1 MTPYRRGA
9 SVRCRPIYRSCTAD
23 IRGGTLAS
31 GLTAARRSHRN
42 SEEGTLHTVVLQS
55 ASARSQ
61 GERAYLLI
69 RDQIVTL
76 RLAPGSVIEEV
87 RLRQELGLGRT
98 PIREALQ
105 RLAHENLVTFVP
117 HRGTFVSDINLT
129 DLHRLTEV
137 RTELEGYAAR
147 LATER
152 ATARDRAQMEA
163 LMSELRTIDEAD
175 VHNFMRLDQHI
186 HRLVYQATRNA
197 FLQAMLEE
205 SFNLSL
211 RIWFLGLDRGVRL
224 KEAVEEHRQ
233 LLDAIVSRD
242 PAKAESVMRQH
253 VAGFE
258 HAIRKVL

>member
-1 MTPYRRGA
+1 MAGDVT
-9 SVRCRPIYRSCTAD
+9 T
-23 IRGGTLAS
+23 
-31 GLTAARRSHRN
+31 ARRIRHSG
-42 SEEGTLHTVVLQS
+42 EEGALHTVVLQS
-55 ASARSQ
+55 ATVRSQ
-61 GERAYLLI
+61 GELAYLLI

-76 RLAPGSVIEEV
+76 KLAPGAVIEEAK
-87 RLRQELGLGRT
+87 LRQELGLGRT

-147 LATER
+147 LAADR
-152 ATARDRAQMEA
+152 ATASDREEMQA
-163 LMSELRTIDEAD
+163 LMAELDTIDEAD
-175 VHNFMRLDQHI
+175 VHLLMRLDQRI

-205 SFNLSL
+205 TFNLSL

-224 KEAVEEHRQ
+224 KQAVEEHRR

-242 PAKAESVMRQH
+242 ADGAESVMRQH
-253 VAGFE
+253 VTGFE

>member
-1 MTPYRRGA
+1 
-9 SVRCRPIYRSCTAD
+9 
-23 IRGGTLAS
+23 LAS
-31 GLTAARRSHRN
+31 ELTAARALERRAQQAP
-42 SEEGTLHTVVLQS
+42 LHTVVLQS

-69 RDQIVTL
+69 RDQIITL
-76 RLAPGSVIEEV
+76 KLAPGSVIEEAS
-87 RLRQELGLGRT
+87 LRQELGLGRT

-117 HRGTFVSDINLT
+117 HRGTFVCDINLT

-137 RTELEGYAAR
+137 RVELEGYAAR
-147 LATER
+147 LAATR
-152 ATARDRAQMEA
+152 AAASDRAVMAA
-163 LMSELRTIDEAD
+163 LMSELDGIDEAD
-175 VHNFMRLDQHI
+175 VHNLMRLDQQI
-186 HRLVYQATRNA
+186 HRQIYQATRNT

-242 PAKAESVMRQH
+242 PDRAESVMRRH
-253 VAGFE
+253 VTGFE
-258 HAIRKVL
+258 QAIRKVL

>member
-1 MTPYRRGA
+1 MA
-9 SVRCRPIYRSCTAD
+9 SE
-23 IRGGTLAS
+23 
-31 GLTAARRSHRN
+31 LTAARRLPRSG
-42 SEEGTLHTVVLQS
+42 EEGTLHTVVLQS
-55 ASARSQ
+55 ASVRSQ

-76 RLAPGSVIEEV
+76 RLAPGSVIEEAH
-87 RLRQELGLGRT
+87 LRQELGLGRT

-137 RTELEGYAAR
+137 RTEMEGYAAR
-147 LATER
+147 LAAER
-152 ATARDRAQMEA
+152 ATGPDRAQMEA
-163 LMSELRTIDEAD
+163 LISELNTIDEAD
-175 VHNFMRLDQHI
+175 VHNLMRLDQRI
-186 HRLVYQATRNA
+186 HRLVYQSTRNA

-224 KEAVEEHRQ
+224 REAVGEHRQ

-242 PAKAESVMRQH
+242 AQKAESVMRQH
-253 VAGFE
+253 VTGFE
-258 HAIRKVL
+258 RAIRKVL

>member
-1 MTPYRRGA
+1 MA
-9 SVRCRPIYRSCTAD
+9 SGVSTARPIRSRPSPVPD
-23 IRGGTLAS
+23 LR
-31 GLTAARRSHRN
+31 
-42 SEEGTLHTVVLQS
+42 TVVLHGK
-55 ASARSQ
+55 SARSQ

-69 RDQIVTL
+69 LDQIVTL
-76 RLAPGSVIEEV
+76 KLVPGSVIEEG

-137 RTELEGYAAR
+137 RTEMEGYAAR
-147 LATER
+147 LAADR
-152 ATARDRAQMEA
+152 ATASDRGQMQA
-163 LMSELRTIDEAD
+163 LMAELDTIDGAD
-175 VHNFMRLDQHI
+175 VQTLMRLDQRI
-186 HRLVYQATRNA
+186 HRLVYQATRNQ

-205 SFNLSL
+205 IFNLSL
-211 RIWFLGLDRGVRL
+211 RIWFLGLDRGVWI
-224 KEAVEEHRQ
+224 KQAVEEHRQ

-242 PAKAESVMRQH
+242 AHKAESIMRQH
-253 VAGFE
+253 VVGFE

>member
-1 MTPYRRGA
+1 MASELTTARRVRRG
-9 SVRCRPIYRSCTAD
+9 D
-23 IRGGTLAS
+23 
-31 GLTAARRSHRN
+31 
-42 SEEGTLHTVVLQS
+42 EEGMLHTVVLQS

-76 RLAPGSVIEEV
+76 RLAPGSVIGEAQ
-87 RLRQELGLGRT
+87 LRQELGLGRT

-147 LATER
+147 LAAER
-152 ATARDRAQMEA
+152 ATAPDRAQMKA
-163 LMSELRTIDEAD
+163 LITELGAGDESD
-175 VHNFMRLDQHI
+175 VHNLMRLDQRI
-186 HRLVYQATRNA
+186 HRLVYQGTRNA

-205 SFNLSL
+205 LFNLSL

-242 PAKAESVMRQH
+242 AQRAESVMRQH
-253 VAGFE
+253 VVGFE

>member
-1 MTPYRRGA
+1 VA
-9 SVRCRPIYRSCTAD
+9 SELKT
-23 IRGGTLAS
+23 
-31 GLTAARRSHRN
+31 ARRLRRSGQERP
-42 SEEGTLHTVVLQS
+42 LHTVVLQS
-55 ASARSQ
+55 ASVRSQ

-76 RLAPGSVIEEV
+76 RLAPGAVIEEAH
-87 RLRQELGLGRT
+87 LRQELGLGRT

-117 HRGTFVSDINLT
+117 HRGTFVCDINLT

-137 RTELEGYAAR
+137 RVEMEGYAAR
-147 LATER
+147 LAAER
-152 ATARDRAQMEA
+152 GSAGDRAAMEA
-163 LMSELRTIDEAD
+163 LMQELETIDESD
-175 VHNFMRLDQHI
+175 VHALIRLDQRI
-186 HRLVYQATRNA
+186 HRQVYRATRNA

-242 PAKAESVMRQH
+242 AEKAEAVMRQH
-253 VAGFE
+253 ITGFE

>member
-1 MTPYRRGA
+1 VA
-9 SVRCRPIYRSCTAD
+9 SE
-23 IRGGTLAS
+23 
-31 GLTAARRSHRN
+31 LTTARRLRRSGQERP
-42 SEEGTLHTVVLQS
+42 LHTVVLQS
-55 ASARSQ
+55 ASVRSQ

-76 RLAPGSVIEEV
+76 KLAPGAVIEEAH
-87 RLRQELGLGRT
+87 LRQELGLGRT

-117 HRGTFVSDINLT
+117 HRGTFVCDINLT

-137 RTELEGYAAR
+137 RVEMEGYAAR
-147 LATER
+147 LAAER
-152 ATARDRAQMEA
+152 GSAGDRAAMEA
-163 LMSELRTIDEAD
+163 LMQELETIDESDA
-175 VHNFMRLDQHI
+175 HTLIRLDQRI
-186 HRLVYQATRNA
+186 HRQVYRATRNA

-242 PAKAESVMRQH
+242 ARKAEAVMRQH
-253 VAGFE
+253 ITGFE

>member
-1 MTPYRRGA
+1 
-9 SVRCRPIYRSCTAD
+9 
-23 IRGGTLAS
+23 
-31 GLTAARRSHRN
+31 
-42 SEEGTLHTVVLQS
+42 LHTVVLQS
-55 ASARSQ
+55 ASVRSQ

-76 RLAPGSVIEEV
+76 KLAPGSVIEEA

-117 HRGTFVSDINLT
+117 HRGTFVCDINLT

-137 RTELEGYAAR
+137 RVELEGYAAR
-147 LATER
+147 LAANR
-152 ATARDRAQMEA
+152 ASAADRSLMEA
-163 LMSELRTIDEAD
+163 LMAELAKMDESD
-175 VHNFMRLDQHI
+175 VHALMRLDQRI
-186 HRLVYQATRNA
+186 HRQVYLAMRNA

-211 RIWFLGLDRGVRL
+211 RIWFLGLDRGVPL
-224 KEAVEEHRQ
+224 KAAVEEHRQ

-242 PAKAESVMRQH
+242 ADRAESVMRQH
-253 VAGFE
+253 VIAFE
-258 HAIRKVL
+258 QAIRKVL

>member
-1 MTPYRRGA
+1 VA
-9 SVRCRPIYRSCTAD
+9 AD
-23 IRGGTLAS
+23 VT
-31 GLTAARRSHRN
+31 TARRMRRSG
-42 SEEGTLHTVVLQS
+42 EEGALHTVVLQS
-55 ASARSQ
+55 TSVRSQ

-76 RLAPGSVIEEV
+76 KLAPGSVIEEA

-137 RTELEGYAAR
+137 RTEIEGYAAR
-147 LATER
+147 LAADR
-152 ATARDRAQMEA
+152 ATAGDREQMQA
-163 LMSELRTIDEAD
+163 LMTELSSIEEAD
-175 VHNFMRLDQHI
+175 VHQLIRLDQRI

-205 SFNLSL
+205 TFNLSL

-224 KEAVEEHRQ
+224 KQAVEEHRR

-242 PAKAESVMRQH
+242 ADAAESVMRQH
-253 VAGFE
+253 VTAFE
-258 HAIRKVL
+258 HAIRRVL

>member
-1 MTPYRRGA
+1 MA
-9 SVRCRPIYRSCTAD
+9 SE
-23 IRGGTLAS
+23 
-31 GLTAARRSHRN
+31 LTAARRLRRSGQDRP
-42 SEEGTLHTVVLQS
+42 LHTVVLQS
-55 ASARSQ
+55 ASVRSQ

-76 RLAPGSVIEEV
+76 KLAPGAVIEEAH
-87 RLRQELGLGRT
+87 LRQELGLGRT

-117 HRGTFVSDINLT
+117 HRGTFVCDINLT

-137 RTELEGYAAR
+137 RVEMEGYAAR
-147 LATER
+147 LAAER
-152 ATARDRAQMEA
+152 GSAGDRAAMEA
-163 LMSELRTIDEAD
+163 LMQELETIDESDA
-175 VHNFMRLDQHI
+175 HTLIRLDQRI
-186 HRLVYQATRNA
+186 HRQVYRATRNA

-242 PAKAESVMRQH
+242 ARKAEAVMRQH
-253 VAGFE
+253 ITGFE

>member
-1 MTPYRRGA
+1 
-9 SVRCRPIYRSCTAD
+9 
-23 IRGGTLAS
+23 LQ
-31 GLTAARRSHRN
+31 
-42 SEEGTLHTVVLQS
+42 TVVLQS
-55 ASARSQ
+55 ATVRSQ

-76 RLAPGSVIEEV
+76 RLAPGSVIEEAS
-87 RLRQELGLGRT
+87 LREELGLGRT

-137 RTELEGYAAR
+137 RTEIEGYAAR
-147 LATER
+147 LAADR
-152 ATARDRAQMEA
+152 ATAADREQMQA
-163 LMSELRTIDEAD
+163 LIAELRTIDEAD
-175 VHNFMRLDQHI
+175 VHPLIRLDQRI

-205 SFNLSL
+205 TFNLSL

-224 KEAVEEHRQ
+224 KQAVEEHRR
-233 LLDAIVSRD
+233 LLDAIVSGD
-242 PAKAESVMRQH
+242 ADSAASVMRQH
-253 VAGFE
+253 VTGFE
-258 HAIRKVL
+258 YAIRKVL

>member
-1 MTPYRRGA
+1 
-9 SVRCRPIYRSCTAD
+9 
-23 IRGGTLAS
+23 LAS
-31 GLTAARRSHRN
+31 ELSAPRRLRRSG
-42 SEEGTLHTVVLQS
+42 EEGTLHTVVLQS

-76 RLAPGSVIEEV
+76 RLAPGSVIEEA

-105 RLAHENLVTFVP
+105 RLAHENLVSFVP

-137 RTELEGYAAR
+137 RTEMEGYAAR
-147 LATER
+147 LAAER
-152 ATARDRAQMEA
+152 ATARDRTQMEA
-163 LMSELRTIDEAD
+163 LMDELRTIDEAD
-175 VHNFMRLDQHI
+175 VHNLMRLDQRI
-186 HRLVYQATRNA
+186 HRLVYQATRNQ

-205 SFNLSL
+205 VFNLSL
-211 RIWFLGLDRGVRL
+211 RIWFLGLDRGVRI
-224 KEAVEEHRQ
+224 KQAVEEHRQ

-242 PAKAESVMRQH
+242 AHKAESVMRQH
-253 VAGFE
+253 VMGFE

>member
-1 MTPYRRGA
+1 M
-9 SVRCRPIYRSCTAD
+9 
-23 IRGGTLAS
+23 AS
-31 GLTAARRSHRN
+31 GLTAARRLHR
-42 SEEGTLHTVVLQS
+42 SGEEGTLHTVVLQS

-76 RLAPGSVIEEV
+76 RLAPGSVIEEAS
-87 RLRQELGLGRT
+87 LRQELGLGRT

-137 RTELEGYAAR
+137 RTEMEGYAAR
-147 LATER
+147 LAAER

-163 LMSELRTIDEAD
+163 LIAELGTIDETD
-175 VHNFMRLDQHI
+175 VHNLMRLDQRI

-242 PAKAESVMRQH
+242 PETAESVMRQH
-253 VAGFE
+253 VTGFE